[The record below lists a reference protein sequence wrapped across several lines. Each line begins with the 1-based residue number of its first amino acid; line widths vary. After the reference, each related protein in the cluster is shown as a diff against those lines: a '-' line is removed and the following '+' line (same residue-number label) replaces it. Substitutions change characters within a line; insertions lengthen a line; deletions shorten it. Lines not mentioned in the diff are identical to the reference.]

1 MAVSNFLVAVISSST
16 VSLALCGM
24 LLWLTKAWV
33 GERLKNA
40 IKAEYDVK
48 LESHK
53 AQLKST
59 YDEKLETHKVQL
71 KSQADVEMERLKSSL
86 SVIAA
91 EQNTKF
97 GKLHERRIQV
107 IADTYSRLKKLHD
120 CLANYVKLFE
130 ASGGPSREERRN
142 EMVTAFEELRPYFSQ
157 NQIFLPKKIAELIH
171 KAEMEMIQIANLFT
185 YTVDLPANPDA
196 KKWFEITE
204 RFNNEV
210 KQALSGLE
218 DEMRMALGDKG

>member
-1 MAVSNFLVAVISSST
+1 MLSDFLIAVISSAA

-24 LLWLTKAWV
+24 LLWLMKAWI
-33 GERLKNA
+33 GERLKNV

-71 KSQADVEMERLKSSL
+71 KSQADVEVERLKSSL

-97 GKLHERRIQV
+97 GKLHERRVQA
-107 IADTYSRLKKLHD
+107 IADIYSRLKKLHD
-120 CLANYVKLFE
+120 CLADYVKPFE
-130 ASGGPSREERRN
+130 ASGGPSREDRRTA
-142 EMVTAFEELRPYFSQ
+142 VITAFEELMPYFSQ
-157 NQIFLPKKIAELIH
+157 NQIFLPKKIAELIE
-171 KAEMEMIQIANLFT
+171 KAQMEMVQIANLFT
-185 YTVDLPANPDA
+185 YTVDLPANPDTL
-196 KKWFEITE
+196 KWIEITE
-204 RFNNEV
+204 RFNNDV
-210 KQALSGLE
+210 RQALSGLE
-218 DEMRMALGDKG
+218 GEIRVALGDKG

>member
-1 MAVSNFLVAVISSST
+1 MLSDFFVAVISSAA

-24 LLWLTKAWV
+24 LLWLTKTWIS
-33 GERLKNA
+33 ERLKNA
-40 IKAEYDVK
+40 IKAEYDIK

-71 KSQADVEMERLKSSL
+71 KSQADVEVERLKSSL

-97 GKLHERRIQV
+97 GKLHERRVQV

-120 CLANYVKLFE
+120 CLADYVKPFE
-130 ASGGPSREERRN
+130 PSGGPSREERRRL
-142 EMVTAFEELRPYFSQ
+142 MVTAFDELRPYFSQ
-157 NQIFLPKKIAELIH
+157 NQIFLPKKIAELIQ
-171 KAEMEMIQIANLFT
+171 KAEMEMVQIANLFT
-185 YTVDLPANPDA
+185 YTVDLQANPDA
-196 KKWFEITE
+196 EKWLKITE
-204 RFNNEV
+204 RFNYDV

-218 DEMRMALGDKG
+218 DEMRVALGDKG